1 MVQTRRKVLILRF
14 SAFGDIAQALSIA
27 AKLRQKDAEC
37 EIHFATKTEFAEIV
51 QCCPLIARVWTLNKR
66 TTFREFFSFVHRL
79 RQEHF
84 SHIYDAHNNS
94 RSILVS
100 FFLRPP
106 WHLSRVWMPPLFLRK
121 SQKRWKRFLLF
132 QLRKNTYELPFSGQ
146 RDLLEPLK
154 SWGLDTRLPAVPV
167 MKVPEQAFLALEK
180 VLGREMDFVTLA
192 PSAAHPL
199 KRWPLEKWIQLI
211 QMLPQTRFVVLG
223 GKEDQFLVPLQEQ
236 FPDRVRVLAGQLTYL
251 ESAAAVVRSR
261 ALVTNDTGLMHIA
274 EQTGKP
280 CIALM
285 GPAPFGFPSRPTTLV
300 LERNL
305 SCRPCSKHGQG
316 PCRNPIYQECLR
328 SIEALEVKQAL
339 QKVHYG

>member
-1 MVQTRRKVLILRF
+1 
-14 SAFGDIAQALSIA
+14 
-27 AKLRQKDAEC
+27 
-37 EIHFATKTEFAEIV
+37 
-51 QCCPLIARVWTLNKR
+51 
-66 TTFREFFSFVHRL
+66 
-79 RQEHF
+79 
-84 SHIYDAHNNS
+84 
-94 RSILVS
+94 
-100 FFLRPP
+100 
-106 WHLSRVWMPPLFLRK
+106 
-121 SQKRWKRFLLF
+121 
-132 QLRKNTYELPFSGQ
+132 
-146 RDLLEPLK
+146 
-154 SWGLDTRLPAVPV
+154 